1 MSANKLLTVALLGL
15 AVTGNVFASDLS
27 VQEKEQETTFLGEL
41 CEFEAGNIYKMR
53 DGAGNILRVDLG
65 KYSGRMLNRT
75 PFSVTG
81 KMQEDEKGPFLK
93 MRHLDYKD
101 PDPFAEYFEAL
112 QKTKNPQKGGL
123 ELEQI
128 RDKAFD
134 HENPVSDDPIV
145 YKNNVKKL
153 SEMQLKA
160 YKMHD
165 VNDLANLDKSTKVVF
180 KGRAIQ
186 TVVDRQVMLFWDTK
200 GNAVNVKMNGAYCPL
215 GQRCFVY
222 GTWEPDEKGPYINL
236 DYMESVELPAEAY
249 Q

>member
-1 MSANKLLTVALLGL
+1 MSRNKLLVAALLSL
-15 AVTGNVFASDLS
+15 AITGNVFAANLS
-27 VQEKEQETTFLGEL
+27 AQEKDQETTFVGEI
-41 CEFEAGNIYKMR
+41 CEFETGNIYKMR
-53 DGAGNILRVDLG
+53 DKAGNIARVDLG

-81 KMQEDEKGPFLK
+81 KMMKDEKGFLLK
-93 MRHLDYKD
+93 MQHMDYKD

-112 QKTKNPQKGGL
+112 QKTKNPQKSGL

-134 HENPVSDDPIV
+134 HENPVSDDPII
-145 YKNNVKKL
+145 YKNNIKKL
-153 SEMQLKA
+153 SNAQLEA
-160 YKMHD
+160 YKM
-165 VNDLANLDKSTKVVF
+165 NDINTFTNLDSGAKVAF

-215 GQRCFVY
+215 GQRCFIY
-222 GTWEPDEKGPYINL
+222 GTWENGDEGAYINL
-236 DYMESVELPAEAY
+236 DYMESLELPAEAY
-249 Q
+249 K

>member
-27 VQEKEQETTFLGEL
+27 VLEKQQETTFLGEL

>member
-1 MSANKLLTVALLGL
+1 MSRNKLLVAALLGL
-15 AVTGNVFASDLS
+15 AITGNVFAANLS
-27 VQEKEQETTFLGEL
+27 AQEKDQETTFVGEI
-41 CEFEAGNIYKMR
+41 CEFETGNIYKMR
-53 DGAGNILRVDLG
+53 DKAGNIARVDLG

-81 KMQEDEKGPFLK
+81 KMMKDEKGFLLK
-93 MRHLDYKD
+93 MQHMDYKD

-112 QKTKNPQKGGL
+112 QKTKNPQKSGL

-134 HENPVSDDPIV
+134 HEKPVSDDPII
-145 YKNNVKKL
+145 YKNNIKKL
-153 SEMQLKA
+153 SNAQLEA
-160 YKMHD
+160 YKM
-165 VNDLANLDKSTKVVF
+165 NDINAFTNLDSGTKVAF

-215 GQRCFVY
+215 GQRCFIY
-222 GTWEPDEKGPYINL
+222 GTWENGDEGAYINL
-236 DYMESVELPAEAY
+236 DYMESLELPVEAY
-249 Q
+249 K

>member
-1 MSANKLLTVALLGL
+1 MSRNKLLVAALLGL
-15 AVTGNVFASDLS
+15 AITGNVFAANFSG
-27 VQEKEQETTFLGEL
+27 QANATETTFVGEI
-41 CEFEAGNIYKMR
+41 CEFETGNIYKMR
-53 DGAGNILRVDLG
+53 DKAGNIARVDLG

-81 KMQEDEKGPFLK
+81 KMMKDEKGFLLK
-93 MRHLDYKD
+93 MQHMDYKD

-112 QKTKNPQKGGL
+112 QKTKNPQKSGL

-134 HENPVSDDPIV
+134 HENPVSDDPII
-145 YKNNVKKL
+145 YKNNIKKL
-153 SEMQLKA
+153 SNAQLEA
-160 YKMHD
+160 YKM
-165 VNDLANLDKSTKVVF
+165 NDINTFTNLDSGTKVAF

-215 GQRCFVY
+215 GQRCFIY
-222 GTWEPDEKGPYINL
+222 GTWENGDEGAYINL
-236 DYMESVELPAEAY
+236 DYMESLELPAEAY
-249 Q
+249 K

>member
-27 VQEKEQETTFLGEL
+27 VQEKQQETTFLGEL

>member
-1 MSANKLLTVALLGL
+1 MSVNKLLAAALLGL
-15 AVTGNVFASDLS
+15 AITGNVFAANLS
-27 VQEKEQETTFLGEL
+27 AQEKDQETTFVGEI
-41 CEFEAGNIYKMR
+41 CEFETGNIYKMR
-53 DGAGNILRVDLG
+53 DKDGNITRVDLG

-75 PFSVTG
+75 SFSVTG
-81 KMQEDEKGPFLK
+81 KMMQDEKGTFLK
-93 MRHLDYKD
+93 MRHMDYKD

-112 QKTKNPQKGGL
+112 QKTKNPQKSGL
-123 ELEQI
+123 EIEQI

-145 YKNNVKKL
+145 YKNNVKNL
-153 SEMQLKA
+153 SEIQLKE
-160 YKMHD
+160 YKMND
-165 VNDLANLDKSTKVVF
+165 VNELATLDRGTKVVF
-180 KGRAIQ
+180 RGRAIQ
-186 TVVDRQVMLFWDTK
+186 TVVDRQIMLFWDTK

-222 GTWEPDEKGPYINL
+222 GTWEPDEKGSYINL